1 MNVNEEMKELV
12 GRAFIGY
19 AKKCL
24 KNARKDYY
32 MKENRE
38 LYRLTF
44 LSDLP
49 FDIGIHDVPSHLYP
63 SEDYILLLQ
72 AGSKLKLS
80 ANEKKILFMK
90 FFEDMTDKDIAEVL
104 GITRQAVSKSKAQ
117 LLIKLQKYMMD

>member
-1 MNVNEEMKELV
+1 MNVNEEVKELV
-12 GRAFIGY
+12 GKAFINY

-24 KNARKDYY
+24 KHARKDYY
-32 MKENRE
+32 RKENRE

-49 FDIGIHDVPSHLYP
+49 FDIGILGIPSHLYP

-72 AGSKLKLS
+72 ASTKLKLS

-90 FFEDMTDKDIAEVL
+90 FFEDKTDKEIAKAL
-104 GITRQAVSKSKAQ
+104 GVSRQAVSKSKSQ
-117 LLIKLQKYMMD
+117 LLNKLRKYMVD

>member
-1 MNVNEEMKELV
+1 MNVSEEMKELV
-12 GRAFIGY
+12 GRSFISY

-24 KNARKDYY
+24 KHAKRDYFK
-32 MKENRE
+32 KENRE

-49 FDIGIHDVPSHLYP
+49 FDIGILDMPSHLYP

-80 ANEKKILFMK
+80 VNEKKILFMK
-90 FFEDMTDKDIAEVL
+90 FFEDKTDKEIAKAL
-104 GITRQAVSKSKAQ
+104 GISRQAVSKSKSQ
-117 LLIKLQKYMMD
+117 LLNKLRKYMLD